1 MPQFPY
7 THTMNIVIPSA
18 RRAKRRLPS
27 APQPFPGFYDYT
39 GRERKEAM
47 TLEDREILAL
57 FRERRA
63 AAPEAAEE
71 KYGGLMFSVALGVL
85 GSREDAEEAVNDALL
100 RAWNS
105 IPPQE
110 PEHLDAYLAKLCR
123 RAAIDRLRRDRAGK
137 RWGGVAEQAIE
148 ELADVLP
155 DGKTVEDAV
164 QASELTALLERF
176 LRAQPETVRWVFL
189 RRYWYAEPIVD
200 IARETGFSQSKV
212 KSMLRRTRRALGAYL
227 EKEDFTL

>member
-1 MPQFPY
+1 M
-7 THTMNIVIPSA
+7 
-18 RRAKRRLPS
+18 
-27 APQPFPGFYDYT
+27 
-39 GRERKEAM
+39 
-47 TLEDREILAL
+47 EDREILAL

-137 RWGGVAEQAIE
+137 RWGGVAEQALE

-155 DGKTVEDAV
+155 DRETVEDAV
-164 QASELTALLERF
+164 QTGELAALIERF
-176 LRAQPETVRWVFL
+176 LRSRPETVRLVFL
-189 RRYWYAEPIVD
+189 RRYWYVEAIVD
-200 IARETGFSQSKV
+200 IARETGFSVSKI
-212 KSMLRRTRRALGAYL
+212 KSMLHRTRKALAAFL
-227 EKEDFTL
+227 EKEGYR